1 MKSLKLLA
9 LIVCASALVAG
20 CASKKCCASKP
31 ACAGTAAKPACGM
44 QCCADAKVDCAHCPK
59 CSAKK

>member
-9 LIVCASALVAG
+9 LIVCASAFVVG
-20 CASKKCCASKP
+20 CSSSKCCAPKAES
-31 ACAGTAAKPACGM
+31 ACGM
-44 QCCADAKVDCAHCPK
+44 QCCADGKTTCATCPK